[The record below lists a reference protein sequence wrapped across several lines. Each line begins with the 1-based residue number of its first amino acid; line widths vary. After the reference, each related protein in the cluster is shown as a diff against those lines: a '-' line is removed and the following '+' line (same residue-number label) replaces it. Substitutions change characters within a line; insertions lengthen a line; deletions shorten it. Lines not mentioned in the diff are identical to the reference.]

1 MQADAPFWKGTKM
14 QVTKTKT
21 KPDQRKK
28 KYATADEPVA
38 RGESPQADNQLEVE
52 LDSLGHLFTEL
63 ADASYSQG

>member
-1 MQADAPFWKGTKM
+1 M

-21 KPDQRKK
+21 TPDQRKK
-28 KYATADEPVA
+28 KSTAADEPMA
-38 RGESPQADNQLEVE
+38 RGETPQADNQLEVE